1 MKNIGVI
8 GAGAF
13 GTALACVLAKGDNH
27 VTLWGRN
34 AEQMHAMSTT
44 HMNAAYLPD
53 IKLPE
58 TLKTTNELSD
68 LTKSDVLLMVVPA
81 QVSRSVIQSNA
92 FKNLNCPV
100 LMCAKGI
107 ELKTSRSQTDI
118 LAEERPDLTFGAI
131 SGPGFAAEIASGK
144 PTALTLGIADPE
156 LGAELQE
163 LLSTP
168 TLRMYLSHD
177 VQGVQ
182 LGGALKNV
190 YAIACGIVNGSN
202 LGESAQ
208 AALLTRGFAE
218 LTTLAHKMGAQPE
231 TLSGLSGFGDMV
243 LSCTSMQSRNFA
255 FGHQVGSQ
263 AGFGQ
268 TKTVEGISTALA
280 VGALAEKHGLEMP
293 ICKAVSAVLQ
303 EKLSVTD
310 ALAQLMSRPLK
321 HEV

>member
-13 GTALACVLAKGDNH
+13 GTALACVLAKGAH
-27 VTLWGRN
+27 RVTLWGRN
-34 AEQMHAMSTT
+34 LDQMDAMAATRK
-44 HMNAAYLPD
+44 NAAYLPD
-53 IKLPE
+53 ITLPDS
-58 TLKTTNELSD
+58 LNTTSDLSD
-68 LTKSDVLLMVVPA
+68 LARSDVLLMVVPA
-81 QVSRSVIQSNA
+81 QVSRSVIQSDA
-92 FKNLNCPV
+92 FKELTCPV

-107 ELKTSRSQTDI
+107 ELNTSRSQTDI
-118 LAEERPDLTFGAI
+118 LTEERPDLTFGAI

-144 PTALTLGIADPE
+144 PTALTLGIAGPT
-156 LGAELQE
+156 LGEELQE
-163 LLSTP
+163 MLSTP
-168 TLRMYLSHD
+168 SLRMYLSHD

-190 YAIACGIVNGSN
+190 YAIACGIVSGSH

-218 LTTLAHKMGAQPE
+218 LTALAHKMGAQPE

-268 TKTVEGISTALA
+268 TKTIEGVATAMA
-280 VGALAEKHGLEMP
+280 VGALAQKHGLELP

-303 EKLSVTD
+303 EDLSVSD

-321 HEV
+321 NEV

>member
-13 GTALACVLAKGDNH
+13 GTALACVLARGGNP

-34 AEQMHAMSTT
+34 ADQMNAMSAERINT
-44 HMNAAYLPD
+44 AYLPD
-53 IKLPE
+53 IELPE
-58 TLKTTNELSD
+58 ALATTSDLSD
-68 LTKSDVLLMVVPA
+68 LTNSDVLLMVLPA
-81 QVSRSVIQSNA
+81 QVSRSVIQSDA
-92 FKNLNCPV
+92 FKGLTCPV

-107 ELKTSRSQTDI
+107 ELNTSRSQTDI

-131 SGPGFAAEIASGK
+131 SGPGFAAEIANGK

-156 LGAELQE
+156 LGAELQA

>member
-1 MKNIGVI
+1 MKTIGVI

-13 GTALACVLAKGDNH
+13 GTALACVLAKGDNQ

-34 AEQMHAMSTT
+34 AEQMKAMSVSRINET
-44 HMNAAYLPD
+44 YLPK
-53 IKLPE
+53 IKLPD
-58 TLKTTNELSD
+58 TLQTTSDLSD
-68 LTKSDVLLMVVPA
+68 LISSDVLLMVVPA
-81 QVSRSVIQSNA
+81 QVSRSVIQSDA
-92 FKNLNCPV
+92 FKNLSSPV

-107 ELKTSRSQTDI
+107 ELETSRSQTDI
-118 LAEERPDLTFGAI
+118 LTEERPDLTFGAI

-144 PTALTLGIADPE
+144 PTALTLGMADPK
-156 LGAELQE
+156 LGSELQE
-163 LLSTP
+163 MLSTP

-177 VQGVQ
+177 VKGVQ

-190 YAIACGIVNGSN
+190 YAIACGIVNGSK

-218 LTTLAHKMGAQPE
+218 LTALAHKMGAQPE
-231 TLSGLSGFGDMV
+231 TLAGLSGFGDMV

-293 ICKAVSAVLQ
+293 ICNAVSAVLQ